1 MKNTFVT
8 YNKVV
13 RKLTEIKPS
22 TAHSLVELSETQW
35 KRLESRSILLT
46 GLISHSTHNNKVEYT
61 DYAAGAKLSFKRSFG
76 KSSGV
81 NKQWRNPMLANIQG
95 GCMLMVVKKQE
106 ILDHNPH
113 VIVVDGSSQEL
124 LCDNT
129 NDISNYKPSGI
140 LVLLMVKL
148 KSTLVK
154 SQYSWGQ
161 KDAVEIKK
169 WKNNIISKHS
179 THFGSTGNY
188 YSFGNRANYGMID
201 QSSLTQFV
209 HKKFKSLTKMKTAR
223 NKAEMFENL
232 LGDDLKLGV
241 ESLVSVLPTIKEY
254 ICPTLNIAYNLQ
266 ADVGDCNL
274 QTTAVSNVG
283 LWQSSICVDCQTS
296 SFHTENDC
304 SYTIITTPKQE
315 KKCAPIFLFEL
326 QKGLTIG
333 LQMDP
338 GLSFMF
344 SGKYLYHRQMV
355 LDNNDINEQA
365 YINLASYGNDKLFN
379 HFRSTV
385 KRVISK

>member
-1 MKNTFVT
+1 MKNAFVT

-46 GLISHSTHNNKVEYT
+46 GLVSHSTHNNKVEYTDYT

-76 KSSGV
+76 KLSGV
-81 NKQWRNPMLANIQG
+81 NKQWRNPLLANIHG

-148 KSTLVK
+148 KSALVK
-154 SQYSWGQ
+154 RQYSWGQ
-161 KDAVEIKK
+161 KDAVKIKK

-209 HKKFKSLTKMKTAR
+209 HKKFKSLTKMKQLET
-223 NKAEMFENL
+223 KQKC
-232 LGDDLKLGV
+232 LKTCWV
-241 ESLVSVLPTIKEY
+241 MI
-254 ICPTLNIAYNLQ
+254 
-266 ADVGDCNL
+266 
-274 QTTAVSNVG
+274 
-283 LWQSSICVDCQTS
+283 
-296 SFHTENDC
+296 
-304 SYTIITTPKQE
+304 
-315 KKCAPIFLFEL
+315 
-326 QKGLTIG
+326 
-333 LQMDP
+333 
-338 GLSFMF
+338 
-344 SGKYLYHRQMV
+344 
-355 LDNNDINEQA
+355 
-365 YINLASYGNDKLFN
+365 
-379 HFRSTV
+379 
-385 KRVISK
+385 